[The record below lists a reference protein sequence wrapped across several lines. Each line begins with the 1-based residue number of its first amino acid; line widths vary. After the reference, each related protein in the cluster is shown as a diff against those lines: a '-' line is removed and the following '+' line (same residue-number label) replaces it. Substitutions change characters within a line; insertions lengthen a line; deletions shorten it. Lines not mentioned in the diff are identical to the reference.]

1 MFPPIISFPR
11 RNLFRSKD
19 TQEPCS
25 RDNGRDRSRSPAV
38 RFIDGRDK
46 TGLEGFVTFGRSEA
60 ELLASSPTAVVSSSP
75 APLPKSWAEL
85 SDQDED
91 ALWEIFSNQPL
102 DEDKKE
108 NRGSGTQAEAPL
120 PEDEEDTLVATPE
133 KKSNKRSISVSDLF
147 EDDEGTLESAPKKE
161 KESRKRSNS
170 KRRISVQ
177 ELFQV
182 YETSAEPTGIL
193 SDPVPNVFKTP
204 ETSQNT
210 KRGHHYKQSSQRP
223 ESSSSNRSGRT
234 SKTLME
240 METDIEVLK
249 RRQKQIDFGKNTIGY
264 QNYIQVIDRTKRT
277 KVDPRTPDKF
287 VKYSRRSWDQIVK
300 IWRQKLHAYD
310 PNDGEHDQEMDIS
323 EIMSDLSFDSKV
335 ISTGCSSPVSSYYL
349 PTSSP
354 LCVSDDSDFNSDQG
368 LTGSEDF
375 ASESE
380 GNEIPA
386 EEALDLLA
394 DLTEEQFLQ

>member
-1 MFPPIISFPR
+1 M
-11 RNLFRSKD
+11 
-19 TQEPCS
+19 
-25 RDNGRDRSRSPAV
+25 
-38 RFIDGRDK
+38 
-46 TGLEGFVTFGRSEA
+46 
-60 ELLASSPTAVVSSSP
+60 ASSPTAVVSSSP
-75 APLPKSWAEL
+75 APSTPLPKSWAEL

-133 KKSNKRSISVSDLF
+133 KKTNKRSISVSDLF

-161 KESRKRSNS
+161 KDSRKKSNS
-170 KRRISVQ
+170 KRRVTVQ

-182 YETSAEPTGIL
+182 FETAAEPTGIL
-193 SDPVPNVFKTP
+193 SDPVPDVFKTP
-204 ETSQNT
+204 DSSQNMK

-223 ESSSSNRSGRT
+223 ESSSSQRSGRI

-264 QNYIQVIDRTKRT
+264 QNYSQMVDRTKRT

-300 IWRQKLHAYD
+300 LWRQKLHAYD
-310 PNDGEHDQEMDIS
+310 PNDGENDQEMDIS

-354 LCVSDDSDFNSDQG
+354 LCVSDDSDFNSEV
-368 LTGSEDF
+368 TGSEDF

-380 GNEIPA
+380 GNDIPA
-386 EEALDLLA
+386 EEALELLA
-394 DLTEEQFLQ
+394 DLNEEQFLQ